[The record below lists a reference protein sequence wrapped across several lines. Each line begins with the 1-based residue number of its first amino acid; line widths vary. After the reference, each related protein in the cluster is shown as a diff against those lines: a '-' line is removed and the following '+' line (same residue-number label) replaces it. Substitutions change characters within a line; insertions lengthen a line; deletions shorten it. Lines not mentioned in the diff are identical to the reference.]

1 MSRSLIQTVNQS
13 TQALTDNS
21 IINLGAVQR
30 RFGCNCR
37 LDGNAITCIGEGY
50 YTIDA
55 GVSVTPT
62 AAGPVT
68 VAVFDNGVQI
78 PGAIAY
84 ATGVANS
91 PMTVQ
96 IPPATIRQRCCSDAD
111 VLSVVLI
118 EGAGDVTNIAVRV
131 EKV

>member
-91 PMTVQ
+91 PMTV
-96 IPPATIRQRCCSDAD
+96 
-111 VLSVVLI
+111 VV
-118 EGAGDVTNIAVRV
+118 
-131 EKV
+131 